1 MGRKKAVS
9 KAAESASNK
18 SQSMNKNQQDIDE
31 IKLESLLTES
41 SKIVCNICMEIRR
54 HENVLIIADSSTIA
68 IGQSLHNVASKIS
81 HRVLLIVMPTTKHH
95 GEEPPETVAEL
106 MRHQNVIIAPTRF
119 SITHTKACFS
129 ACKEG
134 ARVATMP
141 NIDLDMYT
149 KGAITADFTEIK
161 ENITRI
167 IDKLKRRRI
176 VNVSTING
184 TDVSFEIDYRRWVKE
199 DSGICNRP
207 GMVTNL
213 PAGKIFIMPK
223 ESTMN
228 GTIVMDGSF
237 NSTLL
242 SEPLEMK
249 VENGFVVEMTGG
261 EEVDD
266 IRKIFDS
273 AASKLKS
280 KDIKNVWNIAQ
291 FGFGVNPKAKLVGNI
306 LEDEKALGT
315 CYFAIGDNTSIGGN
329 IKSGILV
336 SGVVKSPNISVDT
349 LKVMKE
355 GKLLI

>member
-1 MGRKKAVS
+1 VGRKEEGS
-9 KAAESASNK
+9 KTVKSASNK
-18 SQSMNKNQQDIDE
+18 SKPKGEKEQGIDGSN
-31 IKLESLLTES
+31 LEDLLTES

-54 HENVLIIADSSTIA
+54 HESVLIIADSSTIA
-68 IGQSLHNVASKIS
+68 IGQSLHNIASKIS
-81 HRVLLIVMPTTKHH
+81 HRVLLIVMPMTKYH

-106 MRHQNVIIAPTRF
+106 MRHQNVIIAPTKF
-119 SITHTKACFS
+119 SITHTRACFS

-141 NIDLDMYT
+141 NINLDMYAR
-149 KGAITADFTEIK
+149 GAITANFIEIK
-161 ENITRI
+161 KDITRI
-167 IDKLKRRRI
+167 TDKLKRRRI
-176 VNVSTING
+176 VNVSTKNG
-184 TDVSFEIDYRRWVKE
+184 TDVSFEIDSKKWIKE

-228 GTIVMDGSF
+228 GTIVVDGSF
-237 NSTLL
+237 DSILL
-242 SEPLEMK
+242 TEPLVMK

-261 EEVDD
+261 EEADK
-266 IRKIFDS
+266 IRKIFES
-273 AASKLKS
+273 AASKLKQ
-280 KDIKNVWNIAQ
+280 KDMRNVWNVAQ
-291 FGFGVNPKAKLVGNI
+291 FGFGINPKAKLVGNV

-329 IKSGILV
+329 IKSGILI
-336 SGVVKSPNISVDT
+336 SGVVESPNVSVDT

-355 GKLLI
+355 GNLLI